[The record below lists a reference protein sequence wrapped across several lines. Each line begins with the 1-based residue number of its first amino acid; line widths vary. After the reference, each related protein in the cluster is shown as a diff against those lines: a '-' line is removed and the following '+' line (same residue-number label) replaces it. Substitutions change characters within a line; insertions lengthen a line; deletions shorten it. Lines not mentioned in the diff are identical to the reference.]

1 MGDLP
6 RERRKKEK
14 KNDGLI
20 MMGDLPKERWSHYDG
35 WPTQMKD
42 EKRSH
47 CNGWPTQM
55 ERKMVSL
62 LGVTYPDGKW
72 KVVSL

>member
-1 MGDLP
+1 
-6 RERRKKEK
+6 
-14 KNDGLI
+14 